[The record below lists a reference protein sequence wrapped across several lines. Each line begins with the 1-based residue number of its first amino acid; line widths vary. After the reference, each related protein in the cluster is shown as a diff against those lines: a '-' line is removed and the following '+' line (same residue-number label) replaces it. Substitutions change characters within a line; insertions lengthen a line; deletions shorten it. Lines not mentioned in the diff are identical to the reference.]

1 MVLFFQAPEHR
12 GCLHGRWSF
21 QSEKVEDKFFL
32 IDRRAILDY
41 LTWRHTYSCVFDDL
55 PTDGYN
61 LNDVE
66 RIRICLIYLRDMNE
80 EVLVHSGLSS
90 VWFNQKCNPVFRRK
104 DDNFGML
111 GRGYTFL
118 SLCGFRFLSLILGFF
133 STPLLERI
141 PKNTIAPTGE
151 GLSIPL
157 PTPDEIAVVE
167 QTEGLEDIDMSN
179 FYVEREDSLE
189 GDKSIPVKVVSSP
202 TPHLGSAVGGFAGKP
217 GVEDIRHY
225 VDPFDALSRSSLSC
239 DAEYDEILEDDFA
252 TASHSEEID
261 MTDSDVCR
269 RALDQTITPAELR
282 RTESLLPLE
291 LLNRVNVLSALLVSH
306 GMELNTRY
314 ANLVASKA
322 RTEEKLK
329 RKSGYVKELHSEVAT
344 LDKKLERLQRGWSV
358 LDRENKELRSCNDV
372 SFEELKRLQ
381 AQFADVEVSSAKLID

>member
-1 MVLFFQAPEHR
+1 
-12 GCLHGRWSF
+12 
-21 QSEKVEDKFFL
+21 
-32 IDRRAILDY
+32 
-41 LTWRHTYSCVFDDL
+41 
-55 PTDGYN
+55 
-61 LNDVE
+61 
-66 RIRICLIYLRDMNE
+66 
-80 EVLVHSGLSS
+80 
-90 VWFNQKCNPVFRRK
+90 
-104 DDNFGML
+104 
-111 GRGYTFL
+111 
-118 SLCGFRFLSLILGFF
+118 
-133 STPLLERI
+133 
-141 PKNTIAPTGE
+141 
-151 GLSIPL
+151 
-157 PTPDEIAVVE
+157 
-167 QTEGLEDIDMSN
+167 MSN

-381 AQFADVEVSSAKLID
+381 AQFADVENGLALERSKSQGYKDATDGLKAEIIRFFGSDVRCLLRKLLSSDEFNAALAHVSTLGITSGVERGLRMGRTDAEFEVAAQNVSNFFVGAKAEFNKALAVFPSTLFPFLKKVDAAFRSALLKVSKILPDKIARPATSVPSVAPATCEASNQAPAEHAPDDASSLA